1 MRQGRE
7 WGGTGT
13 AVAATRV
20 GGGGGIGR
28 RCVGGDG
35 KLWHGGGT
43 SRAEIL
49 RTGSGWGWSGPTQ
62 GQEEE
67 EEMKVSVRCGT
78 GRWRG
83 NRGGELIFEDFEFS
97 RTARRPRAH
106 IHLCFLGNI
115 FFLTLSFLCLRKG
128 KSL

>member
-1 MRQGRE
+1 VRTAANPKFLEVGEGLTNYWMAKCSYLGPNLRTGLMRQGRE

-67 EEMKVSVRCGT
+67 EEEMKVSVRCGRA
-78 GRWRG
+78 GRE
-83 NRGGELIFEDFEFS
+83 GGEETVEAS
-97 RTARRPRAH
+97 
-106 IHLCFLGNI
+106 
-115 FFLTLSFLCLRKG
+115 
-128 KSL
+128 